1 MGELA
6 LKRATYEDLCRV
18 PDNLVAE
25 ILFGRL
31 VTHPR
36 PAPRHARAAS
46 VLGGKIGDQFDF
58 GDDGPGGWIIL
69 VEPEIHLGDHVV
81 VPDLVGWRREN
92 LPQLPET
99 AWFETPPDWVCEV
112 LPPKPARH
120 DRFEKRAIYAS
131 FKVRHLWLVD
141 PDAQT
146 VETFELREKAAERQ
160 TTERKWLLLATYAGN
175 SDIAAAPFA
184 EAPFN
189 LKPLWSY

>member
-1 MGELA
+1 MGGPVLE
-6 LKRATYEDLCRV
+6 RATYEDLCQV
-18 PDNLVAE
+18 PEHLVAE

-36 PAPRHARAAS
+36 PAPRHAIAAS
-46 VLGGKIGDQFDF
+46 ALGTKIGGPFHYD
-58 GDDGPGGWIIL
+58 DDGPGGWVIL
-69 VEPEIHLGDHVV
+69 DEPELHLGDHVV
-81 VPDLVGWRREN
+81 VPDLAGWRREN

-112 LPPKPARH
+112 LSPATARY
-120 DRFEKRAIYAS
+120 DRLEKRAIYAS

-146 VETFELREKAAERQ
+146 VETFELRGKDGEE
-160 TTERKWLLLATYAGN
+160 WVLLATYAGGSN
-175 SDIAAAPFA
+175 MAAPPFA